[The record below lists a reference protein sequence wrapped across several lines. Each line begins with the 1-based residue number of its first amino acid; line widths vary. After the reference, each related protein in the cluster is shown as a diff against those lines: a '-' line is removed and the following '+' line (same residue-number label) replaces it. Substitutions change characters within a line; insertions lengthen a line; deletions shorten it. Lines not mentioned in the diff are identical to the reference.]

1 MAYLVYIKAQML
13 KMSEKII
20 AGNALYE
27 KWDSFNAL
35 LSHK

>member
-20 AGNALYE
+20 ARSTLYE
-27 KWDSFNAL
+27 KWDGFNAL